1 MTMAST
7 DLLFELGTEE
17 LPAGSLM
24 VMAEAL
30 RQGLSEG
37 LASHD
42 LEFETSQLFA
52 TPRRLAVLI
61 TGLAVQAPERTIEAL
76 GPPVAASR
84 DADGNWSPA
93 ALGFAKKQGVDVE
106 ALDTIASPKGERLG
120 LRRVEAGATAEAV
133 LPDVIEAAVA
143 GIPVSKRMRWGR
155 TQHEF
160 LRPVQWLVA
169 LLDEA
174 VVPVQLMGIRSDRVT
189 RGHRFHHPQPIS
201 LDRAAEYEKT
211 LHDAFV
217 LADFAARR
225 EQIRSQVVASAAEAD
240 AEAVI
245 ADDLLDEVTGLVEWP
260 VALRGSFDPAF
271 LEVPAGA
278 LISSMKEHQKYFHL
292 LDKQG
297 QLLPLFITIANLQS
311 SRPETIIAGNEKVIR
326 PRLSDAAFFFDN
338 DKSTPLADR
347 RKRLETVIFQQ
358 KLGSLAD
365 KTERITALSGWL
377 ADKLGADPET
387 TRRVAELAKCD
398 LVSGLVLEFPDLQG
412 IAGAHYATHD
422 GEPQGVADAIEQHYW
437 PRFAGDALPASPE
450 AAAVALADRMD
461 TLVGIFG
468 IGQLPTGSKDPFAL
482 RRASLA
488 VLRILMELGSD
499 LDLLQIA
506 QQAASGFADGVL
518 GGDTA
523 QLVTDYAMDRFRA
536 WYEDQGVPVAV
547 LRAVIATGVTCPA
560 EVDRRVQALTAF
572 IGTEAATALAAANKR
587 VANILAKSEDE
598 ATGKPDPALFEQP
611 AEQQL
616 HDRLLAVEPE
626 VQTAVA
632 SGDFGHALAQLANLQ
647 DPVDAFFDE
656 VMVNADD
663 PAIRNNRL
671 QLLAALRNAFTGIA
685 DFALLSGAG
694 K

>member
-1 MTMAST
+1 MTMART

-30 RQGLSEG
+30 QQGLSEG

-42 LEFETSQLFA
+42 LGFETSQLFA

-61 TGLAVQAPERTIEAL
+61 TGLAVQAPERTVEAL

-106 ALDTIASPKGERLG
+106 TLDAIATPKGERLG
-120 LRRVEAGATAEAV
+120 LRRVEAGATATAV
-133 LPDVIEAAVA
+133 LPDVIETAVA

-169 LLDEA
+169 LLGDD

-201 LDRAAEYEKT
+201 LDRAADYEKT

-292 LDKQG
+292 LDKKG
-297 QLLPLFITIANLQS
+297 QLLPLFITIANLES

-326 PRLSDAAFFFDN
+326 PRLSDAAFFFNN

-347 RKRLETVIFQQ
+347 RARLETVIFQQ

-365 KTERITALSGWL
+365 KTERITTLSGWL
-377 ADKLGADPET
+377 ADKLGADPDT
-387 TRRVAELAKCD
+387 TRRGAELAKCD
-398 LVSGLVLEFPDLQG
+398 LVSDLVLEFPDLQG
-412 IAGAHYATHD
+412 IAGAHYAAHD
-422 GEPQGVADAIEQHYW
+422 GEAQGVADTIEQHYW

-499 LDLLQIA
+499 LDLGQIA
-506 QQAASGFADGVL
+506 QKAASGFTDGVL
-518 GGDTA
+518 DGDTA
-523 QLVTDYAMDRFRA
+523 QRVSDYAMDRFRA

-616 HDRLLAVEPE
+616 HDRLLAVQPG

-663 PAIRNNRL
+663 PATRNNRL
-671 QLLAALRNAFTGIA
+671 ELLAALRNAFTGIA

>member
-1 MTMAST
+1 M
-7 DLLFELGTEE
+7 
-17 LPAGSLM
+17 
-24 VMAEAL
+24 
-30 RQGLSEG
+30 
-37 LASHD
+37 
-42 LEFETSQLFA
+42 
-52 TPRRLAVLI
+52 
-61 TGLAVQAPERTIEAL
+61 
-76 GPPVAASR
+76 AASR

-106 ALDTIASPKGERLG
+106 TLDAIATPKGERLG
-120 LRRVEAGATAEAV
+120 LRRVEAGATATAV
-133 LPDVIEAAVA
+133 LPDVIETAVA
-143 GIPVSKRMRWGR
+143 GVPVSKRMRWGR

-169 LLDEA
+169 LLGDD

-201 LDRAAEYEKT
+201 LDRAADYEKT

-292 LDKQG
+292 LDKKG
-297 QLLPLFITIANLQS
+297 QLLPLFITIANLES

-347 RKRLETVIFQQ
+347 RARLETVIFQQ

-377 ADKLGADPET
+377 ADKLGADPDT
-387 TRRVAELAKCD
+387 TRRGAELAKCD
-398 LVSGLVLEFPDLQG
+398 LVSDLVLEFPDLQG
-412 IAGAHYATHD
+412 IAGAHYAAHD
-422 GEPQGVADAIEQHYW
+422 GEPQGVAETIEQHYW

-499 LDLLQIA
+499 LDLGQIA
-506 QQAASGFADGVL
+506 QKAASGFTDGVL
-518 GGDTA
+518 DGDTA
-523 QLVTDYAMDRFRA
+523 QRVSDYAMDRFRA

-616 HDRLLAVEPE
+616 HDRLLAVQPG

-663 PAIRNNRL
+663 PATRNNRL
-671 QLLAALRNAFTGIA
+671 ELLAALRNAFTGIA

>member
-1 MTMAST
+1 MTMART

-30 RQGLSEG
+30 QQGLSEG

-42 LEFETSQLFA
+42 LGFETSQLFA

-61 TGLAVQAPERTIEAL
+61 TGLAVQAPERTVEAL

-106 ALDTIASPKGERLG
+106 TLDAIATPKGERLG
-120 LRRVEAGATAEAV
+120 LRRVEAGATATAV
-133 LPDVIEAAVA
+133 LPDVIETAVA

-169 LLDEA
+169 LLGDD

-201 LDRAAEYEKT
+201 LDRAADYEKT

-297 QLLPLFITIANLQS
+297 QLLPLFITIANLES

-347 RKRLETVIFQQ
+347 RARLETVIFQQ

-377 ADKLGADPET
+377 ADKLGADPDT
-387 TRRVAELAKCD
+387 TRRGAELAKCD
-398 LVSGLVLEFPDLQG
+398 LVSDLVLEFPDLQG
-412 IAGAHYATHD
+412 IAGAHYAAHD
-422 GEPQGVADAIEQHYW
+422 GEPQGVADTIEQHYW

-499 LDLLQIA
+499 LDLGQIA
-506 QQAASGFADGVL
+506 QKAASGFTDGVL
-518 GGDTA
+518 DGDTA
-523 QLVTDYAMDRFRA
+523 QRVSDYAMERFRA

-616 HDRLLAVEPE
+616 HDRLLAVQPG

-663 PAIRNNRL
+663 PATRNNRL
-671 QLLAALRNAFTGIA
+671 ELLAALRNAFTGIA

>member
-61 TGLAVQAPERTIEAL
+61 TGLAVQAPERTVEAL

-572 IGTEAATALAAANKR
+572 TGTEAATALAAANKR

>member
-1 MTMAST
+1 MTMART

-30 RQGLSEG
+30 QQGLSEG

-61 TGLAVQAPERTIEAL
+61 TGLAVQAPERTVEAL

-106 ALDTIASPKGERLG
+106 TLDAIATPKGQRLG
-120 LRRVEAGATAEAV
+120 LRRVEAGATATAV
-133 LPDVIEAAVA
+133 LPDVIETAVA

-169 LLDEA
+169 LLGDD
-174 VVPVQLMGIRSDRVT
+174 VVPVQLMDIRSDRVT

-201 LDRAAEYEKT
+201 LDRAADYEKT

-297 QLLPLFITIANLQS
+297 QLLPLFITIANLKS
-311 SRPETIIAGNEKVIR
+311 SRTETIIAGNEKVIR
-326 PRLSDAAFFFDN
+326 PRLSDAAFFFNN

-347 RKRLETVIFQQ
+347 RARLETVIFQQ

-377 ADKLGADPET
+377 ADKLGADPDT
-387 TRRVAELAKCD
+387 TRRGAELAKCD
-398 LVSGLVLEFPDLQG
+398 LVSDLVLEFPDLQG
-412 IAGAHYATHD
+412 IAGAHYAAHD
-422 GEPQGVADAIEQHYW
+422 AAAGGRVDGCEFPHEPGPVRSLRKSAVAAAATSARRERRW
-437 PRFAGDALPASPE
+437 
-450 AAAVALADRMD
+450 AAAVHGPASERAMAARTVLPHVLA
-461 TLVGIFG
+461 GG
-468 IGQLPTGSKDPFAL
+468 
-482 RRASLA
+482 
-488 VLRILMELGSD
+488 RI
-499 LDLLQIA
+499 Q
-506 QQAASGFADGVL
+506 
-518 GGDTA
+518 
-523 QLVTDYAMDRFRA
+523 
-536 WYEDQGVPVAV
+536 
-547 LRAVIATGVTCPA
+547 
-560 EVDRRVQALTAF
+560 
-572 IGTEAATALAAANKR
+572 
-587 VANILAKSEDE
+587 
-598 ATGKPDPALFEQP
+598 
-611 AEQQL
+611 
-616 HDRLLAVEPE
+616 
-626 VQTAVA
+626 
-632 SGDFGHALAQLANLQ
+632 
-647 DPVDAFFDE
+647 
-656 VMVNADD
+656 
-663 PAIRNNRL
+663 
-671 QLLAALRNAFTGIA
+671 
-685 DFALLSGAG
+685 
-694 K
+694 